1 MKFIKHIFL
10 LLLAFVCVQTFAQ
23 KFPPK
28 ANPPKLVNDYLNM
41 LTPDQAQALEQ
52 KLVDFDKRT
61 STQIAIVTTD
71 DLDGMDAGDYA
82 VGLGKEW
89 GVGNANFNNGV
100 VFLIYRSKDNT
111 KRKVFIAPGLGLEGV
126 LPDYTCAEIIDNEV
140 RPYLK
145 DGDFYRA
152 LENGTTAIIKATEG
166 KYAAPKGYGKGKIR
180 SSVFKIIFIIILI
193 IVFLSIG
200 SKGGGGGSYM
210 SRRGYRGF
218 AGPTIWWGGGGSSG
232 WGGGGSSGGGGGGF
246 GGFGGGGFGGG
257 GAGGDW

>member
-28 ANPPKLVNDYLNM
+28 ANPPKLVNDYLGM

-152 LENGTTAIIKATEG
+152 LENGTTAMIKATEG
-166 KYAAPKGYGKGKIR
+166 KYAAPKGYGKGKKG
-180 SSVFKIIFIIILI
+180 SSIFKIIFIIILI
-193 IVFLSIG
+193 IVFLSI
-200 SKGGGGGSYM
+200 SSRGGGGGSYM

-232 WGGGGSSGGGGGGF
+232 WGGGGSSGGGGGF

>member
-23 KFPPK
+23 DFPPK
-28 ANPPKLVNDYLNM
+28 ANPPKLVNDYLRM

-61 STQIAIVTTD
+61 STQITIVTTD
-71 DLDGMDAGDYA
+71 DIKGMDAGDYA
-82 VGLGKEW
+82 VALGKDW

-100 VFLIYRSKDNT
+100 VFLVYRSKDNT
-111 KRKVFIAPGLGLEGV
+111 KRKVFIAPGSGLEGV

-152 LENGTTAIIKATEG
+152 FENGTTAIIKASEG
-166 KYAAPKGYGKGKIR
+166 KYAAPKGYGKGKKG
-180 SSVFKIIFIIILI
+180 SSIFKIIFIIILI
-193 IVFLSIG
+193 IVFLSI
-200 SKGGGGGSYM
+200 SSRGGGGGSYM

-218 AGPTIWWGGGGSSG
+218 AGPTIWWGGGSSSG

>member
-10 LLLAFVCVQTFAQ
+10 LLLAFVYVQTFAQ
-23 KFPPK
+23 DFPPK
-28 ANPPKLVNDYLNM
+28 ANPPKLVNDFLGM
-41 LTPDQAQALEQ
+41 LTPDQELALEQ

-61 STQIAIVTTD
+61 STQIAIVTID
-71 DLDGMDAGDYA
+71 DIKGMDAGDYA
-82 VGLGKEW
+82 VALGKDW

-100 VFLIYRSKDNT
+100 VFLVYRSKDNT

-166 KYAAPKGYGKGKIR
+166 KYAAPKGYGKGKIG

-193 IVFLSIG
+193 IVFLSI
-200 SKGGGGGSYM
+200 SSRGGGGGSYM

-218 AGPTIWWGGGGSSG
+218 TGPTIWWGGGGSSG